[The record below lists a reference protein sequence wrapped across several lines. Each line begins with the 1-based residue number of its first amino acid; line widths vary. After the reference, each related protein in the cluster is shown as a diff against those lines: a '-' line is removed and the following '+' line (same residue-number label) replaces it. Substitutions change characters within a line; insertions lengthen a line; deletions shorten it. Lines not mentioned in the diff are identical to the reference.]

1 MTDPRHNR
9 INRAF
14 SNAQDYDRHAK
25 VQQIVAHAL
34 ANRIAALDLPPSPR
48 ILEIGCGTGFLT
60 QGLLDHGL
68 NGQYLVTDISPAMV
82 ARCQQRIGA
91 HPAINFAT
99 LDGEYGTP
107 AGEEGF
113 DLICSSLAF
122 QWFDDLPT
130 GVARLVE
137 HLKPGGHCIFTTLA
151 ADSFQEWRQAHL
163 AEGLTPGTP
172 AFPSL
177 AQLRA
182 IQPAGVQAICTV
194 ATHIDRYDSARDF
207 LHGVK
212 QIGAGTADPCHRP
225 LPPAALRRVM
235 RRFEA
240 AGGSASYQIV
250 TCHYQREAT
259 G

>member
-1 MTDPRHNR
+1 MNVPRHDR
-9 INRAF
+9 IERAF

-25 VQQIVAHAL
+25 VQQIVAEAL
-34 ANRIAALDLPPSPR
+34 AAQIATLDLPPSPR

-68 NGQYLVTDISPAMV
+68 HGQYLVTDLSPTMV
-82 ARCQQRIGA
+82 KRCQQRIGA
-91 HPAINFAT
+91 HPAITFAT

-107 AGEEGF
+107 EGEEGF

-122 QWFDDLPT
+122 QWFDDIET
-130 GVARLVE
+130 GVARLIE
-137 HLKPGGHCIFTTLA
+137 RLKPGGHCIFTTLA
-151 ADSFQEWRQAHL
+151 ADSFHEWRHAHL

-177 AQLRA
+177 AQYHA
-182 IQPAGVQAICTV
+182 IKPAGVKATCTV
-194 ATHIDRYDSARDF
+194 ATYVDRYDNARDF

-225 LPPAALRRVM
+225 LSPAALRRVM
-235 RRFEA
+235 RRFEV
-240 AGGSASYQIV
+240 AGGSATYQIV
-250 TCHYQREAT
+250 TCHYQREAES
-259 G
+259 